1 MAIFGAPIVH
11 PNDAER
17 AVKAALKMQEKNRE
31 FNRNRKN
38 RGLKEL
44 EIGIDINSGMAVAG
58 NIGSDRRMEYSVIG
72 DTVNTASRVQAL
84 AEAGQVVITQ
94 TTYDYVKDMVKA
106 VKKGPVEIKGE
117 KEPLN
122 LYIVES
128 VI

>member
-11 PNDAER
+11 ANDTER

-106 VKKGPVEIKGE
+106 VKKGSVEIKG
-117 KEPLN
+117 KKN
-122 LYIVES
+122 L
-128 VI
+128 